1 MYKIYTLLSDEVG
14 QPPHPDIIY
23 YPGAGAGNVSHH
35 LQQQPRQ
42 GGGVH
47 YIQAS
52 EQQQSYYDAGGGMHQ
67 PMLHQVHTKFN
78 HGDLCTQYTW
88 KNPEIHILSGFF

>member
-52 EQQQSYYDAGGGMHQ
+52 EQQQSYYDAGGAMHQ
-67 PMLHQVHTKFN
+67 PMLHQVHTFN
-78 HGDLCTQYTW
+78 HGNLCTQYQ
-88 KNPEIHILSGFF
+88 G